1 MKIKVKDLGYKIS
14 QQYPY
19 TYRVEVSAD
28 AIASDKV
35 SAWLKET
42 EIPHARGTNWGVFY
56 MNKLGVECLLL
67 RWS

>member
-1 MKIKVKDLGYKIS
+1 MKIKVKDLGYKVS

-28 AIASDKV
+28 AVASDKV
-35 SAWLKET
+35 SEWLKET
-42 EIPHARGTNWGVFY
+42 EIPHTRANWGVFY